1 MLDNEIII
9 LDAWMQLDRDGNQM
23 NMYTDRNEAITNHPE
38 DNFIQGY
45 MLSAG
50 ADMSDFIEEHFDDF
64 YPERSIM
71 DYLLDKH
78 DLIQYVN
85 DMTEQRWSLVHIENG
100 IHKAMIHGPGLNTY
114 ALDFDGELMKMKYPG
129 WNTPYATI
137 RCPHCLALSSEFKWN
152 VATMVDFG
160 YPESN
165 HNFTRIQ
172 HIEQHEHDTGFT
184 CPQCFREST
193 SSELNF
199 IPEGYVL
206 LKSIPEIKM
215 YLSDDDVVVY
225 LRFEG
230 AKELLNTNEP
240 FAFATAGARDVLM
253 ANYFVKKEDY
263 RGEESGSAA
272 ENF

>member
-1 MLDNEIII
+1 MQDNEIII
-9 LDAWMQLDRDGNQM
+9 LDAWMQLDHEGNYM
-23 NMYTDRNEAITNHPE
+23 NMYTDRNEAITNHPD

-45 MLSAG
+45 TLSAG
-50 ADMSDFIEEHFDDF
+50 SDMNDFIEDNFEDF
-64 YPERSIM
+64 YPERGAM
-71 DYLLDKH
+71 DTLLRKH
-78 DLIQYVN
+78 DLMQYVN
-85 DMTEQRWSLVHIENG
+85 DMTESRWTLIHVENG
-100 IHKAMIHGPGLNTY
+100 IHTVMFHGLHLNAVT
-114 ALDFDGELMKMKYPG
+114 LNFDDELMKMKYPG
-129 WNTPYATI
+129 WNSPYATI

-152 VATMVDFG
+152 VATLVDFDSG
-160 YPESN
+160 Y
-165 HNFTRIQ
+165 NFTRIQ
-172 HIEQHEHDTGFT
+172 NIEEHEHDTGFT

-206 LKSIPEIKM
+206 LKSNPEIKM

-240 FAFATAGARDVLM
+240 FAFAIASAKDIFR

-263 RGEESGSAA
+263 RGDESGSAA
-272 ENF
+272 ENS